1 MLLDKSNM
9 ITGHIIPAS
18 DVYQIVDALTYSGSY
33 DLLISGSIAVGQ
45 SSVRSDAKFYIK
57 QNLRVDGG
65 ITGSVSGS
73 FTGNGANITGVVSS
87 SYALTASYA
96 MNGGNGGPSTTT
108 FNNFTSS
115 YATDS
120 ASFKSTISNVFTSQ
134 SKYTLT

>member
-45 SSVRSDAKFYIK
+45 SSVRSDAKVYIK
-57 QNLRVDGG
+57 QNLKVDGG

-73 FTGNGANITGVVSS
+73 FTGNGANITGIVSS

-96 MNGGNGGPSTTT
+96 MNGASGNLTSV
-108 FNNFTSS
+108 NSFTAS
-115 YATDS
+115 YYTDS
-120 ASFKSTISNVFTSQ
+120 ASFDLGINNVFASE
-134 SKYTLT
+134 SKDL